1 MFAVGITNMIFFFCH
16 VETSQYPAIR
26 GERER
31 EGERMGDTIDASC
44 ENKIKIQNL
53 SSGYAFI

>member
-1 MFAVGITNMIFFFCH
+1 MFAVGITNMIFFCYM
-16 VETSQYPAIR
+16 ETNQYPTIW
-26 GERER
+26 GESKRER
-31 EGERMGDTIDASC
+31 VGATIDASC